1 MTHLSKIVTHL
12 SKIVTHL
19 CKIVTHLS
27 KIVTHLSKIVT
38 HLSKILSFTFVL
50 QQSVS
55 VLPAA
60 MLLVGNKLD
69 LDEFAEREVSTQ
81 TGQDFAK
88 VNGQNERG

>member
-1 MTHLSKIVTHL
+1 
-12 SKIVTHL
+12 
-19 CKIVTHLS
+19 
-27 KIVTHLSKIVT
+27 
-38 HLSKILSFTFVL
+38 
-50 QQSVS
+50 
-55 VLPAA
+55 